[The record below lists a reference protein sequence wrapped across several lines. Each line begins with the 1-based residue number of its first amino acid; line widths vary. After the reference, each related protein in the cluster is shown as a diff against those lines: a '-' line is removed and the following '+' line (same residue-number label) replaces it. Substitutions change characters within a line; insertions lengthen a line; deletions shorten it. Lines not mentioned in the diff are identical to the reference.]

1 MAAFD
6 FKPGH
11 AMLDAQ
17 NFEAAIEFFGGALQQ
32 HIEKHGD
39 MDPRTA
45 PAYLEYG
52 NALLEQEEA
61 KSSVFGSGMGGK
73 GNEGREGRE

>member
-1 MAAFD
+1 MAMAAFD

-17 NFEAAIEFFGGALQQ
+17 NLEAAIEFFGGALQQ

-39 MDPRTA
+39 MDPRRRRRCA
-45 PAYLEYG
+45 WDERRQRPSAYG
-52 NALLEQEEA
+52 AVAL
-61 KSSVFGSGMGGK
+61 S
-73 GNEGREGRE
+73 

>member
-39 MDPRTA
+39 MDSRSA
-45 PAYLEYG
+45 PAYL
-52 NALLEQEEA
+52 
-61 KSSVFGSGMGGK
+61 
-73 GNEGREGRE
+73 